1 MKLDLKG
8 YTPKQYAVLIL
19 RDDMRKTQR
28 EIARRMGMSESGVKH
43 VIDLKR

>member
-8 YTPKQYAVLIL
+8 YTPKQYAILIL

-28 EIARRMGMSESGVKH
+28 EIARRIGMSESGVKH

>member
-8 YTPKQYAVLIL
+8 YTPKQYAILIL
-19 RDDMRKTQR
+19 RDDMRRTHR

-43 VIDLKR
+43 VIDKKR

>member
-1 MKLDLKG
+1 MKIDLKG
-8 YTPKQYAVLIL
+8 YTPKQYAILIL
-19 RDDMRKTQR
+19 RNDMRKTQR

>member
-8 YTPKQYAVLIL
+8 YTPKQYAILIL

-28 EIARRMGMSESGVKH
+28 EIARRMGMSESGIKH

>member
-1 MKLDLKG
+1 MKIDLKG
-8 YTPKQYAVLIL
+8 YTPKQYAILIL

>member
-8 YTPKQYAVLIL
+8 YTPKQYAILIL

-28 EIARRMGMSESGVKH
+28 EIACRMGMSESGVKH
-43 VIDLKR
+43 VIDKKR

>member
-8 YTPKQYAVLIL
+8 YTPKQYAILIL